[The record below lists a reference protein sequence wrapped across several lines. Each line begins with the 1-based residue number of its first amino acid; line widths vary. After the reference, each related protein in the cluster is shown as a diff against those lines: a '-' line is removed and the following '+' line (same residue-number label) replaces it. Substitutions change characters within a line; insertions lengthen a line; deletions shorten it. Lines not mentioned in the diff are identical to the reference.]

1 MANTY
6 TQLYIHFV
14 FAVKGR
20 KSLIAESI
28 REMVQK
34 HMTGT
39 AQNLDHKMIAIYCMP
54 DHCHVFLGLT
64 PDISISET
72 VRSIKANSSR
82 AIKLESPKMKD
93 FEWQRG
99 YGAFSYAQSQISNVA
114 HYIHNQ
120 PEHHKKQTFKDEYLE
135 FLKKFEIEYDEKYL
149 FSRPLKTIFHC
160 KNIV

>member
-20 KSLIAESI
+20 KSLISESF

-34 HMTGT
+34 YMTGT
-39 AQNLDHKMIAIYCMP
+39 AQNLGHKMIAIYCMP
-54 DHCHVFLGLT
+54 DHCHVFLGLN
-64 PDISISET
+64 PDIPISET

-82 AIKLESPKMKD
+82 AIKLEFPKMKD

-114 HYIHNQ
+114 NYIHNQ
-120 PEHHKKQTFKDEYLE
+120 PEHHKKQTFKNEYLE

-149 FSRPLKTIFHC
+149 FEWLDE
-160 KNIV
+160 